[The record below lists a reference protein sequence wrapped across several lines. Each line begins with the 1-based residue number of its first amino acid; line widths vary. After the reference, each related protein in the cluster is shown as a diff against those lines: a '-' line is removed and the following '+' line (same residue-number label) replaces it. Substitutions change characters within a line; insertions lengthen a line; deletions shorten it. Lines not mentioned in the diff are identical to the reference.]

1 MRISDCI
8 DLALNDKFISGKRVE
23 ESLAVLIENGTNE
36 IAGLLSSEN
45 PDELFRDVLTSCGEA
60 LSSVKYINMAKK
72 VATIPDQLF
81 LIKFEKYCRGLL
93 NIPIEKREKYVKK
106 VGKECLNKDSVFIL
120 DVLSRIEELS
130 KIDRMLK
137 LFEAKI
143 YEKIDDQTYRR
154 LMLMA
159 DRTMLSDLEY
169 MEKHINN
176 KDNNSFSISSDS
188 EQGLL
193 SAGWLL
199 YEGQTIGDLNTGT
212 NSEHF
217 YRYSR
222 AAFVYCELMRTSTA
236 LVID

>member
-1 MRISDCI
+1 M
-8 DLALNDKFISGKRVE
+8 
-23 ESLAVLIENGTNE
+23 
-36 IAGLLSSEN
+36 
-45 PDELFRDVLTSCGEA
+45 
-60 LSSVKYINMAKK
+60 
-72 VATIPDQLF
+72 
-81 LIKFEKYCRGLL
+81 
-93 NIPIEKREKYVKK
+93 KK
-106 VGKECLNKDSVFIL
+106 VGKEWLNKDSVFIL
-120 DVLSRIEELS
+120 DVLNRIEELS

-176 KDNNSFSISSDS
+176 KDNNNSFSISSDS